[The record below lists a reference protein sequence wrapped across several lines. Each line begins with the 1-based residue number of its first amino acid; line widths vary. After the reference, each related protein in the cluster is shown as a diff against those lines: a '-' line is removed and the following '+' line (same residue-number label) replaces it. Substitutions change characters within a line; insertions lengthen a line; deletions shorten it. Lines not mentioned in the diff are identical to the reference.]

1 MVSAVRV
8 DVKARDSDGDRDL
21 QGTVL
26 VAATHRMVQPL
37 GQLAFTQRFNA
48 DGLLA
53 DHEGGDM
60 TQVFDGIT
68 VLDFTSG
75 RAGGVAT
82 MVMSDFGAEVIKV
95 EPPGGEKFRNELG
108 SIQWDRGKKSVVL
121 DLKTPGGQ
129 DKARKL
135 ARLSDVVVEGYRP
148 GVTQRLGIDYDSFQD
163 GHPELVY
170 ATLTGFGPSGPYA
183 NYKGY
188 EAVVAAKTGR
198 MMMFTGQ
205 NPRHGPNYVVL
216 QGVCHAA
223 ATALIRGI
231 TAALYVRERT
241 GLGQRVETS
250 MLQAVTTYDHV
261 SWVHGQMVEKRPETY
276 PPDPT
281 VGIGRP
287 NPTGYLPARTKD
299 GHWIQLGNVVER
311 LFRSMM
317 HSLDMD
323 FIYDDPRFK
332 TAPSLNQEAV
342 SSLER
347 IMLERVQEKTLEEWM
362 TIFLGEAGNVAAEP
376 YLTSEQALDHPQI
389 VHNGNVQDVDDPRVG
404 STRQLGP
411 MVKMSVTPARTKSPA
426 PALGQHTA
434 EVLARLDGADQ
445 KRSNGL
451 KHAMPKHPLQG
462 ITLLD
467 LGTVINGPLG
477 CALVAELGARVI
489 RIEAPGGDW
498 GRQGMSMTVHRT
510 MAGSEGI
517 CLDLKTPEGQEIMG
531 KLAAKA
537 DLLLHSM
544 RPGAP
549 ERTGIGYDQ
558 LSKINPNLVYLYAGG
573 YGSTGPY
580 SHRPSMAPI
589 AGAVS
594 GGGVAQMGRDSFP
607 PPDQPMSIDDIAA
620 VSKQLKRANDGTADH
635 TTAMVNAVGLVLGL
649 YARERTGRA
658 QYVESTMIAA
668 NAYLNADDFYWNE
681 GKQPRPLPD
690 RDGYGLHAL
699 YRLYRARTGWVFL
712 ACPFDDEWEALC
724 KTIDRLDLRDD
735 PRFATREAR
744 EKHDDALIDD
754 LSGVFASED
763 PLYWEELLSTAD
775 VACVKAE
782 DRGMY
787 FFFNEDPHVRENGL
801 LTQVEAPR
809 YGKFWRYSPVVSF
822 SETSGQAGPGP
833 LKGEHTR
840 PILRELGYTDEQV
853 HDLKRRKV
861 VDWEEE

>member
-1 MVSAVRV
+1 MA
-8 DVKARDSDGDRDL
+8 
-21 QGTVL
+21 
-26 VAATHRMVQPL
+26 
-37 GQLAFTQRFNA
+37 
-48 DGLLA
+48 
-53 DHEGGDM
+53 
-60 TQVFDGIT
+60 QVFDGIT

-95 EPPGGEKFRNELG
+95 EPPGGEKFRNEPG
-108 SIQWDRGKKSVVL
+108 SIQWNRGKRSVVL
-121 DLKTPGGQ
+121 DLKTPDGQ
-129 DKARKL
+129 ERARRL
-135 ARLSDVVVEGYRP
+135 AQLADVVVENFRP
-148 GVTQRLGIDYDSFQD
+148 GVSQRLAIDYDRIRD

-170 ATLTGFGPSGPYA
+170 ASLTSFGPRGPYA

-188 EAVVAAKTGR
+188 DAVVAAKSGR
-198 MMMFTGQ
+198 MMMFANQ
-205 NPRHGPNYVVL
+205 NPRRGPNYVVT

-223 ATALIRGI
+223 ATALVRGI
-231 TAALYVRERT
+231 TSALYLRERT

-261 SWVHGQMVEKRPETY
+261 SWVHGQMVQNRPDEY
-276 PPDPT
+276 PPDAL
-281 VGIGRP
+281 VGTGRG

-299 GHWIQLGNVVER
+299 GQWIQLGNVVER

-317 HSLDMD
+317 HSMDMD
-323 FIYDDPRFK
+323 FIYEDQRLKAAPYLDPEGV
-332 TAPSLNQEAV
+332 AI
-342 SSLER
+342 LER
-347 IMLERVQEKTLEEWM
+347 IMLEKVQEKSLDEWM
-362 TIFLGEAGNVAAEP
+362 AVFLSREGNAAAEP

-389 VHNGNVQDVDDPRVG
+389 VHNGNALGVDVPGVG
-404 STRQLGP
+404 ATRQLGP
-411 MVKMSVTPARTKSPA
+411 IVKMSATPGGTQGPA
-426 PALGQHTA
+426 PALGQHTD
-434 EVLARLDGADQ
+434 EVLGRLDAKSGRHASGA
-445 KRSNGL
+445 KR
-451 KHAMPKHPLQG
+451 AMPEHPLEG
-462 ITLLD
+462 VTLLD

-498 GRQGMSMTVHRT
+498 GRMGLPFSAHRT

-549 ERTGIGYDQ
+549 ERTGIGYEQ
-558 LSKINPNLVYLYAGG
+558 LKKINPDLVYLYAGG

-594 GGGVAQMGRDSFP
+594 GGGVAQMGRDAFP
-607 PPDQPMSIDDIAA
+607 PPDQPMSIDEIEA
-620 VSKQLKRANDGTADH
+620 VAKQLKRANDGTADH
-635 TTAMVNAVGLVLGL
+635 STAMVNAVGLVLGL
-649 YARERTGRA
+649 YARERTGSA

-668 NAYLNADDFYWNE
+668 NAYLNIDDFYWHE

-690 RDGYGLHAL
+690 REGYGLHAL
-699 YRLYRARTGWVFL
+699 YRLYQAKTGWVFL
-712 ACPFDDEWEALC
+712 ACPFEDEWEALC
-724 KTIDRLDLRDD
+724 GAIDRPDLLTN
-735 PRFATREAR
+735 PMFATSDLR
-744 EKHDDALIDD
+744 EKHDEALADE
-754 LSGVFASED
+754 LSRLFATEE
-763 PLYWEELLSTAD
+763 PMYWERLLTAAD

-787 FFFNEDPHVRENGL
+787 YFFNEDPHVSESGL
-801 LTQVEAPR
+801 LTNVDAPR
-809 YGKFWRYSPVVSF
+809 FGEFWRYSPVVTF
-822 SETSGQAGPGP
+822 SQTSGRVGPGP
-833 LKGEHTR
+833 LKGQHTR
-840 PILRELGYTDEQV
+840 PILRELGYTHEQIL
-853 HDLKRRKV
+853 DLKQRKV

>member
-1 MVSAVRV
+1 MA
-8 DVKARDSDGDRDL
+8 
-21 QGTVL
+21 
-26 VAATHRMVQPL
+26 
-37 GQLAFTQRFNA
+37 
-48 DGLLA
+48 
-53 DHEGGDM
+53 
-60 TQVFDGIT
+60 QVFDGIT

-75 RAGGVAT
+75 RAGGAAT

-95 EPPGGEKFRNELG
+95 EPPGGEKFRNAPG
-108 SIQWDRGKKSVVL
+108 SIQWNRGKKSVVL
-121 DLKTPGGQ
+121 DLKTPDGRN
-129 DKARKL
+129 KAREL
-135 ARLSDVVVEGYRP
+135 AQLSDVVVESFRP
-148 GVTQRLGIDYDSFQD
+148 GVTQRLGIDYDSLRE
-163 GHPELVY
+163 GHPGLVY
-170 ATLTGFGPSGPYA
+170 ATLTGFGSSGPYA

-188 EAVVAAKTGR
+188 DAVVAAKSGR
-198 MMMFTGQ
+198 MMMFAEQ
-205 NPRHGPNYVVL
+205 NPRQGPNYVVV
-216 QGVCHAA
+216 QGVCHSA

-231 TAALYVRERT
+231 TSALYVREKT
-241 GLGQRVETS
+241 GRGQQVETS
-250 MLQAVTTYDHV
+250 MLKAVTIYDHV
-261 SWVHGQMVEKRPETY
+261 SWVHGQMVEKRPDDY
-276 PPDPT
+276 PLDST
-281 VGIGRP
+281 VGTGRP
-287 NPTGYLPARTKD
+287 NPTGYLPARAKD
-299 GHWIQLGNVVER
+299 GRWIQLGNVVER

-323 FIYDDPRFK
+323 FIYEAPRFK
-332 TAPSLNQEAV
+332 TAPSLDQEAV

-347 IMLERVQEKTLEEWM
+347 IMLEKVQEKTLDEWM
-362 TIFLGEAGNVAAEP
+362 DIFLGKADNVAAEP
-376 YLTSEQALDHPQI
+376 YLTSEEALEHPQI
-389 VHNGNVQDVDDPRVG
+389 VHNGNVQSVDDPRVG
-404 STRQLGP
+404 GTRQLGP
-411 MVKMSVTPARTKSPA
+411 MVNMRVTPASTQGPA

-434 EVLARLDGADQ
+434 EVLACLGPDA
-445 KRSNGL
+445 K
-451 KHAMPKHPLQG
+451 KHSDSAKDAMPKHPLEG

-498 GRQGMSMTVHRT
+498 GRQGMAMTVHRT

-531 KLAAKA
+531 KLVAKA

-549 ERTGIGYDQ
+549 ERTGIGYEQ
-558 LSKINPNLVYLYAGG
+558 LSEINPNLVYLYAGG

-607 PPDQPMSIDDIAA
+607 PPDQSMSIDEIAA
-620 VSKQLKRANDGTADH
+620 VAKQLKRANDGTADH
-635 TTAMVNAVGLVLGL
+635 STAMVNAVGLVLGL
-649 YARERTGRA
+649 YARERTGMG

-668 NAYLNADDFYWNE
+668 NAYLNADDFYWHE

-699 YRLYRARTGWVFL
+699 YRLYRAKSGWVFL
-712 ACPFDDEWEALC
+712 ACPFEDEWEALC
-724 KTIDRLDLRDD
+724 RAIDRPDLRDD

-744 EKHDDALIDD
+744 DKHDDALIDE
-754 LSGVFASED
+754 LAGVFASEG
-763 PLYWEELLSTAD
+763 PLYWEKLLTTAD

-787 FFFNEDPHVRENGL
+787 FFFNEDPHVRQNGL

-809 YGKFWRYSPVVSF
+809 YGEFWRYSPVVGF
-822 SETSGQAGPGP
+822 SDTSGRAGPGP
-833 LKGEHTR
+833 LKGQHTR
-840 PILRELGYTDEQV
+840 PILRELGYTDEQI
-853 HDLKRRKV
+853 HDLKQRKV

>member
-1 MVSAVRV
+1 MA
-8 DVKARDSDGDRDL
+8 
-21 QGTVL
+21 
-26 VAATHRMVQPL
+26 
-37 GQLAFTQRFNA
+37 
-48 DGLLA
+48 
-53 DHEGGDM
+53 
-60 TQVFDGIT
+60 QVFDGIT
-68 VLDFTSG
+68 VLDFTCG

-95 EPPGGEKFRNELG
+95 GPPGGEKFRRSPG
-108 SIQWDRGKKSVVL
+108 SIQWNRGKKSIVL
-121 DLKTPGGQ
+121 DLKTQ
-129 DKARKL
+129 DGRDSAREL
-135 ARLSDVVVEGYRP
+135 AQLSDVVVESFRP
-148 GVTQRLGIDYDSFQD
+148 GVTRRLGIDYDTLRA
-163 GHPELVY
+163 GHTELVY
-170 ATLTGFGPSGPYA
+170 ATLTSFGPQGPYA

-188 EAVVAAKTGR
+188 DAVVAAKSGR
-198 MMMFTGQ
+198 MMMFAGQ
-205 NPRHGPNYVVL
+205 NPREGPNYVVV

-231 TAALYVRERT
+231 TAALYVREKT

-250 MLQAVTTYDHV
+250 MLKAVTTYDHV
-261 SWVHGQMVEKRPETY
+261 SWIHGQMVETQPDTS
-276 PPDPT
+276 PPGAS
-281 VGIGRP
+281 VGTGRP

-311 LFRSMM
+311 LFRSMV
-317 HSLDMD
+317 HWLDMD
-323 FIYDDPRFK
+323 FIYEDPRFK
-332 TAPSLNQEAV
+332 TAPFLDQESVAA
-342 SSLER
+342 LER
-347 IMLERVQEKTLEEWM
+347 IMLEKVQEKTLQEWM
-362 TIFLGEAGNVAAEP
+362 TIFLGEAGDVAAEP
-376 YLTSEQALDHPQI
+376 YFTSEQALDHPQI
-389 VHNGNVQDVDDPRVG
+389 VHNGNVQDVDVPG
-404 STRQLGP
+404 LGITRQLGP
-411 MVKMSVTPARTKSPA
+411 MVNMRRTPASTQGPA
-426 PALGQHTA
+426 PAPGQHTA
-434 EVLARLDGADQ
+434 EVLARLQGDARNHPNGA
-445 KRSNGL
+445 NNP
-451 KHAMPKHPLQG
+451 MPKHPLEG

-498 GRQGMSMTVHRT
+498 GRQGMAMTVHRT

-549 ERTGIGYDQ
+549 ERTGIGYEQ

-594 GGGVAQMGRDSFP
+594 GGGAAQMGRDAFP
-607 PPDQPMSIDDIAA
+607 PPDQSMSIDDIAA
-620 VSKQLKRANDGTADH
+620 VARQLKRANDGTADH
-635 TTAMVNAVGLVLGL
+635 NTAMVNAVGLVLGL
-649 YARERTGRA
+649 YARERTGKA

-668 NAYLNADDFYWNE
+668 NAYANVDDFYWHE
-681 GKQPRPLPD
+681 GKQPRALPD
-690 RDGYGLHAL
+690 SDGYGMHAL
-699 YRLYRARTGWVFL
+699 YRLYRAKSGWVFL
-712 ACPFDDEWEALC
+712 ACPFEDEWEALC
-724 KTIDRLDLRDD
+724 RTIDRTDILDDL
-735 PRFATREAR
+735 RFATLEMRE
-744 EKHDDALIDD
+744 EHDDALADE
-754 LSGVFASED
+754 LARVFAGED
-763 PLYWEELLSTAD
+763 PLYWEQLLTAAD

-809 YGKFWRYSPVVSF
+809 YGEFWRYSPVVDF
-822 SETSGQAGPGP
+822 SDSSGRAGPGP
-833 LKGEHTR
+833 LKGQHTR
-840 PILRELGYTDEQV
+840 PLLRELGYTDEQI
-853 HDLKRRKV
+853 HELKQRKV

>member
-1 MVSAVRV
+1 MA
-8 DVKARDSDGDRDL
+8 
-21 QGTVL
+21 
-26 VAATHRMVQPL
+26 
-37 GQLAFTQRFNA
+37 
-48 DGLLA
+48 
-53 DHEGGDM
+53 
-60 TQVFDGIT
+60 QVFDGIT
-68 VLDFTSG
+68 VLDFTAG

-95 EPPGGEKFRNELG
+95 EPPGGEKFRDSPG
-108 SIQWDRGKKSVVL
+108 AIQWNRGKKSVVL
-121 DLKTPGGQ
+121 DLKTGEGR
-129 DKARKL
+129 DSAREL
-135 ARLSDVVVEGYRP
+135 AQLSDVVVENCRP
-148 GVTQRLGIDYDSFQD
+148 GVARRLGIDYDTLRANR
-163 GHPELVY
+163 PELVY
-170 ATLTGFGPSGPYA
+170 ATLTAFGSRGPYA

-188 EAVVAAKTGR
+188 DAVVAAKSGR
-198 MMMFTGQ
+198 MMMFSQQ
-205 NPRHGPNYVVL
+205 NPREGPNYVVV

-231 TAALYVRERT
+231 TAALYVREKT

-261 SWVHGQMVEKRPETY
+261 SWVHGQMVENLPDAY
-276 PPDPT
+276 PPDPR

-287 NPTGYLPARTKD
+287 NPTGYLPARTRD
-299 GHWIQLGNVVER
+299 GQWIQLGNVVER

-317 HSLDMD
+317 HWLDMD
-323 FIYDDPRFK
+323 FIYEDPRFK
-332 TAPSLNQEAV
+332 TAPRLEPDAV
-342 SSLER
+342 AAMER
-347 IMLERVQEKTLEEWM
+347 IMLEKVQEKTLDEWM
-362 TIFLGEAGNVAAEP
+362 AIFLGEAGNVAAEP
-376 YLTSEQALDHPQI
+376 YLTSEQALGHPQI
-389 VHNGNVQDVDDPRVG
+389 VHNGNVQDLRVPG
-404 STRQLGP
+404 VGDTRQLGP
-411 MVKMSVTPARTKSPA
+411 MVNMSETPGRTQGPA

-434 EVLARLDGADQ
+434 EMLTRAGGRAHS
-445 KRSNGL
+445 RSNG
-451 KHAMPKHPLQG
+451 ARASMPKHPLEG

-498 GRQGMSMTVHRT
+498 GRQGLPMSAHRT
-510 MAGSEGI
+510 MAGSECI

-549 ERTGIGYDQ
+549 ERTGIGYEQ
-558 LSKINPNLVYLYAGG
+558 LAKINPKLVYLYAGG

-607 PPDQPMSIDDIAA
+607 PPDQAMSIDEIAA
-620 VSKQLKRANDGTADH
+620 VAQQLKRANDGTADH
-635 TTAMVNAVGLVLGL
+635 NTAMVNAVGLALGL
-649 YARERTGRA
+649 YARERTGNA

-668 NAYLNADDFYWNE
+668 NAYANIDDFYWHE

-690 RDGYGLHAL
+690 GDGYGLHAL
-699 YRLYRARTGWVFL
+699 YRLYRAKTGWVFL
-712 ACPFDDEWEALC
+712 ACLFKDEWEALC
-724 KTIDRLDLRDD
+724 RTIGRTDLMDN
-735 PRFATREAR
+735 PQFATAEAR
-744 EKHDDALIDD
+744 ETHDDALAGE
-754 LSGVFASED
+754 LAGVFAAED
-763 PLYWEELLSTAD
+763 PPHWENLLAAAD

-787 FFFNEDPHVRENGL
+787 FFFNEDPHVRETGM

-809 YGKFWRYSPVVSF
+809 FGEFWRYSPVVDF
-822 SETSGQAGPGP
+822 SETAGRGGPGP
-833 LKGEHTR
+833 LKGQHTR
-840 PILRELGYTDEQV
+840 PILGELGYTDEQI
-853 HDLKRRKV
+853 DDFKQRKV

>member
-1 MVSAVRV
+1 MA
-8 DVKARDSDGDRDL
+8 
-21 QGTVL
+21 
-26 VAATHRMVQPL
+26 
-37 GQLAFTQRFNA
+37 
-48 DGLLA
+48 
-53 DHEGGDM
+53 
-60 TQVFDGIT
+60 QVFDGIT

-95 EPPGGEKFRNELG
+95 EPPGGEKFRNAPG
-108 SIQWDRGKKSVVL
+108 SIQWNRGKKSIVL
-121 DLKTPGGQ
+121 DLKTPEGR
-129 DKARKL
+129 DHARGVAQL
-135 ARLSDVVVEGYRP
+135 ADVVVESFRP
-148 GVTQRLGIDYDSFQD
+148 SVTHRLGIDYDSLRD
-163 GHPELVY
+163 VHPELVY
-170 ATLTGFGPSGPYA
+170 ATLTGFGASGPYA
-183 NYKGY
+183 HYKGY
-188 EAVVAAKTGR
+188 DGVVAAKTGR
-198 MMMFTGQ
+198 TMMFAGQ
-205 NPRHGPNYVVL
+205 NPREGPNHVVT

-231 TAALYVRERT
+231 TSALYVRERT
-241 GLGQRVETS
+241 GRGQRVETS
-250 MLQAVTTYDHV
+250 MLKAVTTYDHV
-261 SWVHGQMVEKRPETY
+261 SWVHGQMVENRPDEY
-276 PPDPT
+276 PPDPS
-281 VGIGRP
+281 VGTGRG

-299 GHWIQLGNVVER
+299 GQWIQLGNVVER

-323 FIYDDPRFK
+323 FIYEDPRFE
-332 TAPSLNQEAV
+332 TAPFLDQKAV
-342 SSLER
+342 DALER
-347 IMLERVQEKTLEEWM
+347 IMLEKVQEKTLDEWM
-362 TIFLGEAGNVAAEP
+362 AIFLSEAGNAAAEP

-389 VHNGNVQDVDDPRVG
+389 VHNGNVQEVDVPGVG
-404 STRQLGP
+404 GTSQLGP
-411 MVKMSVTPARTKSPA
+411 MVNMKATPGSTQGPA
-426 PALGQHTA
+426 PASGQHTE
-434 EVLARLDGADQ
+434 EVLARL
-445 KRSNGL
+445 RSNTKRHTNGAKAL
-451 KHAMPKHPLQG
+451 MPKHPLEG

-477 CALVAELGARVI
+477 CALMAELGARVI
-489 RIEAPGGDW
+489 RIEAPDGDW
-498 GRQGMSMTVHRT
+498 GRQGLPFSAHRT

-517 CLDLKTPEGQEIMG
+517 CLDLKTEEGQEIMS

-549 ERTGIGYDQ
+549 ERTGIGYEQ
-558 LSKINPNLVYLYAGG
+558 LSKINPKLVYVYAGG

-594 GGGVAQMGRDSFP
+594 GGGVAQMGRDGFP
-607 PPDQPMSIDDIAA
+607 HPDQSLSIEEIAA
-620 VSKQLKRANDGTADH
+620 VAKQLKRANDGTADH
-635 TTAMVNAVGLVLGL
+635 STAMVNAVGLVLGL
-649 YARERTGRA
+649 YARERTGTA

-668 NAYLNADDFYWNE
+668 NAYLNIDDFYRHD

-699 YRLYRARTGWVFL
+699 YRLYRAKTGWVFL
-712 ACPFDDEWEALC
+712 ACPFDDEWQALC
-724 KTIDRLDLRDD
+724 RTIDRPDLRDD
-735 PRFATREAR
+735 PRFATSEAR
-744 EKHDDALIDD
+744 QKHDDALIDK
-754 LSGVFASED
+754 LAGMFAAEE
-763 PLYWEELLSTAD
+763 PMHWEELLTAAD

-809 YGKFWRYSPVVSF
+809 FGEFWRYSPVVDF
-822 SETSGQAGPGP
+822 SETSGRTGPGP

-840 PILRELGYTDEQV
+840 PILRELGYTDEQI
-853 HDLKRRKV
+853 HDFQQRKV